1 MYYMDLARAIFTGIN
16 DATFRL
22 LTEGRAG
29 EELRSVLVALGAVT
43 AKWYPAREDVFRAIR
58 ELPIDDTGAPV
69 IKVVVVGQDPY
80 HDGSADGI
88 AFSCRGGVPPSLR
101 NIYKALVKSGF
112 LTAIPTS
119 ADLVPLA
126 HQGVLLLNT
135 ALTVEESKPK
145 SHSALW
151 DKYTTELFR
160 VIAGHYP
167 DAVFMCWGND
177 AKDKVRGIGVRNL
190 LTWGHPSPIS
200 SFNKS
205 DTNPKSFV
213 NCDNFTRARE
223 LVDVNWGVLGRVDVP
238 VDVAANDYVGV
249 DGGSRA
255 NGKPECRSAWG
266 VCYIG
271 ESGKQVI
278 SAGLVDGASH
288 SNNRG
293 ELVAMIKGM
302 DQGIAVGGPR
312 PLVIVCDSKY
322 TIGVV
327 ESWGARWFAEN
338 KTEGK
343 KNLDL
348 VKIAVDTVARLRALR
363 PVTFRHV
370 NSHIVCPSGPPHEVV
385 CWTVNDEADKANQ
398 RVLDAPTA

>member
-1 MYYMDLARAIFTGIN
+1 MGTAIDIAKAVFSGIN
-16 DATFRL
+16 QQTFNL

-29 EELRSVLVALGAVT
+29 EELRGVLGALAT
-43 AKWYPAREDVFRAIR
+43 LTTKWYPAPVDVFRAVR
-58 ELPIDDTGAPV
+58 ELPIDESGAPV
-69 IKVVVVGQDPY
+69 VKVVVVGQDPY

-88 AFSCRGGVPPSLR
+88 AFSSRNGVPPSLR
-101 NIYKALVKSGF
+101 NIFKALVKSGF
-112 LTAIPTS
+112 LTTPPTS
-119 ADLVPLA
+119 GDLTVLVG
-126 HQGVLLLNT
+126 QGVLLLNT

-151 DKYTTELFR
+151 DRYTTELFR
-160 VIAGHYP
+160 VVAGHYP
-167 DAVFMCWGND
+167 EAVFMCWGND
-177 AKDKVRGIGVRNL
+177 AKDKIKGIGVRNL

-205 DTNPKSFV
+205 ETNPKSFI
-213 NCDNFTRARE
+213 NCDNFTRCPII
-223 LVDVNWGVLGRVDVP
+223 DWSVLGRNVVP
-238 VDVAANDYVGV
+238 QDISIHDYVGV

-255 NGKPECRSAWG
+255 NGKPECRSSWG
-266 VCYIG
+266 FCYVG
-271 ESGKQVI
+271 ADGRQFVA
-278 SAGLVDGASH
+278 AGMVEGAAH

-302 DQGIAVGGPR
+302 EHALGVPDR
-312 PLVIVCDSKY
+312 PLIIVCDSKY

-327 ESWGARWFAEN
+327 STWGAKWFAEG
-338 KTEGK
+338 KTADK

-348 VKIAVDTVARLRALR
+348 VRTAVDVYNRLRAIR

-370 NSHIVCPSGPPHEVV
+370 NSHVPCPAGPAHEIM

-398 RVLDAPTA
+398 RALEAPVV